1 LAILESLIGALQ
13 AIPIIQKL
21 IRAEVKSI
29 VYLHPWDYEA
39 EIDIGGRRAHT
50 PAYNG
55 ARL

>member
-50 PAYNG
+50 PAYSG